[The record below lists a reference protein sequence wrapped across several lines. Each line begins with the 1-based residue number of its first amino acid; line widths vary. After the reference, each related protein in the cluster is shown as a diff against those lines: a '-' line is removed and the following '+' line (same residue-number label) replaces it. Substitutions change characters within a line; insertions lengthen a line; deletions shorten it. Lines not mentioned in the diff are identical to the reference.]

1 MTDAMHDFSVGA
13 QAARCQNGPVPRS
26 MYSTCPAARA
36 TGQAGTYF
44 PARAPSRC
52 QVETTV
58 SGLSEMDV
66 MP

>member
-1 MTDAMHDFSVGA
+1 MHDLSVGA
-13 QAARCQNGPVPRS
+13 PRAAPYQDVPVPRS
-26 MYSTCPAARA
+26 MYSTCPAVRA

>member
-1 MTDAMHDFSVGA
+1 MTDAMHDLSVSA
-13 QAARCQNGPVPRS
+13 QAARCQNGPMPRS

-36 TGQAGTYF
+36 TGQADTYF